1 MFNLI
6 RKTFIKDYRHVNDKV
21 VREKHGVLASIGGI
35 VINLVLF
42 VIKIIIG
49 AITFSRSIISDAFNN
64 LTDLVSNV
72 VSLIG
77 FKLTSKPA
85 DKKHPY
91 GYERV
96 EYITGLIVSL
106 IIIALAILLGY
117 NSVIALIKKDV
128 NVKLSIAAFIILG
141 ISIVGKIIQGL
152 FYYSMGKAID
162 SVSLKANMQ
171 DSFNDAI
178 STTVVLGSSLLMFFF
193 PNLWWLDASTSILVA
208 IFILI
213 SGIRLVKDTTSPLI
227 GSTPDEEYITK
238 ITNSIKSFDG
248 VLGIHDVIV
257 HSYGKTKVFM
267 TVHVEVDGY
276 VSVMDSHDLIDN
288 IESEIN
294 RKYGVDLTIHMDPL
308 DTHSKLVQKLNKE
321 IKKSLDSLNLDLS
334 FYDLRII
341 EGPTHTTL
349 IFDITAPLGE
359 KFDKNM
365 IVKHLKKS
373 LDATSNNYK
382 FIVKIGNAYIH

>member
-6 RKTFIKDYRHVNDKV
+6 RKAFIKDYKHVNDKV
-21 VREKHGVLASIGGI
+21 VREKHGIVASLGGI
-35 VINLVLF
+35 IINVVLF
-42 VIKIIIG
+42 IIKIIIG

-64 LTDLVSNV
+64 LTDLVSNT
-72 VSLIG
+72 VSLVG

-91 GYERV
+91 GYERI

-106 IIIALAILLGY
+106 IIIALAFILGY
-117 NSVIALIKKDV
+117 NSIVALVTKDTK
-128 NVKLSIAAFIILG
+128 VKFTIIAFIILG

-178 STTVVLGSSLLMFFF
+178 STTVVLISALVTYYF
-193 PNLWWLDASTSILVA
+193 PNFWWLDAATSILVA
-208 IFILI
+208 IFILY
-213 SGIRLVKDTTSPLI
+213 SGIRLVRETTSPLI
-227 GSTPDEEYITK
+227 GATPDEDYINK
-238 ITNSIKSFDG
+238 ILDTVRSFDG

-267 TVHVEVDGY
+267 TLHVEVDGY
-276 VSVMDSHDLIDN
+276 VDIMESHDLIDN
-288 IESEIN
+288 IEAEVN
-294 RKYGVDLTIHMDPL
+294 KKYGVELTIHMDPL
-308 DTHSKLVQKLNKE
+308 DVRSKKIQKLKVKIRE
-321 IKKSLDSLNLDLS
+321 ALDELRLNIS
-334 FYDLRII
+334 FYDLRLI

-349 IFDITAPLGE
+349 IFDIAAPIGE
-359 KFDKNM
+359 KVDKNM

-373 LDATSNNYK
+373 MKALENNYK
-382 FIVKIGNAYIH
+382 FIVKIDNTYIH